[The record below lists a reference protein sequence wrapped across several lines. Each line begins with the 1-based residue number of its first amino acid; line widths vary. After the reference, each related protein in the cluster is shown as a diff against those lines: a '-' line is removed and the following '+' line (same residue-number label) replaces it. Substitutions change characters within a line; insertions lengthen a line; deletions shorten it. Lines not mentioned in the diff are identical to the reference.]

1 MSKQTQRIR
10 RRLLQ
15 EQWAQYL
22 DESELPFTVPLS
34 MPVVDPDSFVSRTAA
49 FDAATIPRQ
58 G

>member
-1 MSKQTQRIR
+1 MRKETQSIR

-15 EQWAQYL
+15 EQSAQYL

-34 MPVVDPDSFVSRTAA
+34 LPVVDSDSFVSRAAA
-49 FDAATIPRQ
+49 FGAATIPRQ